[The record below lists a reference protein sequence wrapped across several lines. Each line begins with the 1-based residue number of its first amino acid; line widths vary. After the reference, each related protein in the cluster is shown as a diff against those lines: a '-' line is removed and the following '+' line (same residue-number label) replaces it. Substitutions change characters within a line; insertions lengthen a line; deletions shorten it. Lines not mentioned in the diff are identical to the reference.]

1 MRAASRSQAAAALV
15 EDPLDAFMAA
25 EVAPEIAAK
34 ERAEEERRA
43 EQRRQR
49 LEARAVRRPLC

>member
-1 MRAASRSQAAAALV
+1 MV

-43 EQRRQR
+43 EERRQR
-49 LEARAVRRPLC
+49 LQDRAVHP

>member
-1 MRAASRSQAAAALV
+1 MRGQAAAAVV

-43 EQRRQR
+43 EERRQR
-49 LEARAVRRPLC
+49 LQDRAVHP